1 MGHGPLS
8 GLRIIEQVGAG
19 STDMGRVAVAF
30 AGLLAQRFGA
40 TVFRPADAG
49 PDPIMQWPPMLA
61 DGSSALHRF
70 LTAGKGP
77 GDAQPGDYLLSD
89 DPDLVA
95 AWSDDRKVLIRPT
108 LDEARPQSD
117 LTVMAAS
124 GLLDIVGEVGRAPLA
139 LPGYQ
144 MGYVAGMVAFNA
156 LLASHLAS
164 VLGGK
169 PLAGEIAVLEAARWL
184 NWKNLLSEVSGQ
196 RASGVGRAEEWQITR
211 CKDGYIAPVFRDRDM
226 PNLARLMREPALLE
240 ERFAT
245 AAGRRRN
252 LAEMYRLIEAAL
264 ADRMA
269 QDILLEAVELKLP
282 FAQVQSP
289 EQVAADPQM
298 QHRQFIVEG
307 PLGPMPRLPLL
318 WNGRS
323 VEAWQAGGE
332 A

>member
-1 MGHGPLS
+1 M
-8 GLRIIEQVGAG
+8 RIIEQVGAG

-40 TVFRPADAG
+40 TVLRLANGA
-49 PDPIMQWPPMLA
+49 PDPTEHWPPLLA

-70 LTAGKGP
+70 LTAGKGF
-77 GDAQPGDYLLSD
+77 GTVQPGDYLVTD
-89 DPDLVA
+89 DPATAA
-95 AWSDDRKVLIRPT
+95 AWRDDRKVLILPT
-108 LDEARPQSD
+108 LDDSRPQSD

-156 LLASHLAS
+156 LLASHLS
-164 VLGGK
+164 SILGGT
-169 PLAGEIAVLEAARWL
+169 PLAGEVAVLEAARWL

-196 RASGVGRAEEWQITR
+196 RAAGVGRAEEWQITR
-211 CKDGYIAPVFRDRDM
+211 CRDGYIAPVFRDRDM
-226 PNLARLMREPALLE
+226 PNLARLMRVPALLE

-252 LAEMYRLIEAAL
+252 LADMYRLIEAAL
-264 ADRMA
+264 AERTA
-269 QDILLEAVELKLP
+269 ADILVEAAELKLP

-289 EQVAADPQM
+289 AQVAADPQM
-298 QHRQFIVEG
+298 RHRRFIIEG
-307 PLGPMPRLPLL
+307 PQGPMPRLPLL
-318 WNGRS
+318 WNGQS
-323 VEAWQAGGE
+323 VESRQSGRDA
-332 A
+332 